1 MTGLNSDYLL
11 KSFLQILHTVSIS
24 VVPIFVHIF
33 IDSVLGT
40 PGSRPGHHNV
50 SILNLANC
58 AEIKV
63 DEECKESPGGPMPEV
78 NIQKLD
84 ERRKMQIERK
94 KKLITAFKAG
104 ISPEGQKLFQYINR
118 T

>member
-1 MTGLNSDYLL
+1 ML
-11 KSFLQILHTVSIS
+11 FIL
-24 VVPIFVHIF
+24 FF
-33 IDSVLGT
+33 LGT

-63 DEECKESPGGPMPEV
+63 DEECKESPGGPMPEM
-78 NIQKLD
+78 NMQKLD

-104 ISPEGQKLFQYINR
+104 ISPDGQKLFQYINR

>member
-1 MTGLNSDYLL
+1 M
-11 KSFLQILHTVSIS
+11 ILHEYGC
-24 VVPIFVHIF
+24 IFVHIF
-33 IDSVLGT
+33 IVDSFCFLGI
-40 PGSRPGHHNV
+40 PGSRPSHHNV

-63 DEECKESPGGPMPEV
+63 DEECKDSPGGPLPEM
-78 NIQKLD
+78 NMQKLE

>member
-1 MTGLNSDYLL
+1 M
-11 KSFLQILHTVSIS
+11 
-24 VVPIFVHIF
+24 PIFVRIF
-33 IDSVLGT
+33 IFISMHSVFLGT
-40 PGSRPGHHNV
+40 PGSRPGQHNV

-63 DEECKESPGGPMPEV
+63 DEECKESHGGPMPEL